1 MEKVGTVVKTFQ
13 DRAVVQCSYRCD
25 ATCTFCPV
33 AGIFMSKD
41 EPLELEALN
50 PAGAR
55 VGEVV
60 RIELDSASSLAAYG
74 LAYGIPLVGLITGAV
89 IGALLSRRMPRLSPT
104 LHSSGDVAETLF
116 VAGMGIL
123 GAAAGLFF
131 AVRKGRNFKATSVIT
146 KIYLAG
152 GGGAVQKGRCDKI

>member
-33 AGIFMSKD
+33 ASIFMSKD

-60 RIELDSASSLAAYG
+60 RIEMDSASSLAAYG

-89 IGALLSRRMPRLSPT
+89 IGALLSRRMPRL
-104 LHSSGDVAETLF
+104 ETLF

-131 AVRKGRNFKATSVIT
+131 AVRKGRNFKATPVIT
-146 KIYLAG
+146 EIFVAG
-152 GGGAVQKGRCDKI
+152 VGGAVQKGRCDKI

>member
-33 AGIFMSKD
+33 SSIFMSKD
-41 EPLELEALN
+41 GPLEIEALN

-55 VGEVV
+55 IGEVV
-60 RIELDSASSLAAYG
+60 RIEIDSASSLAAYG

-89 IGALLSRRMPRLSPT
+89 IGALLSRRMPHL
-104 LHSSGDVAETLF
+104 ETLF

-131 AVRKGRNFKATSVIT
+131 AVRKGRNYRATPIIT
-146 KIYLAG
+146 EIFLADG
-152 GGGAVQKGRCDKI
+152 GGTVQKGQCDKI